1 MRTIKFRGF
10 TNCLVQDKW
19 VYGFL
24 SEENKIR
31 KTNLIDYGVDDKT
44 VGQFTRENNQTYR
57 LGWSEQCKDGTKM
70 GVGMPEYLLLFRK
83 PATDKTN
90 AYADEPV
97 IKDKKEYTRAKWQI
111 DAHGFARS
119 SGNRCLFPEELAKLA
134 HDVIFQEY
142 KRFSLEN
149 VYNHDFNVKIAETL
163 DLHGKLPTSFM
174 LLQPQSWSEEVWTD
188 VTRMLTLNGS
198 QWSKGKELHL
208 CPMQFDIAD
217 RVIEQMSNKGDV
229 VLDPFGGLMTVPY
242 RAILKGRYGVG
253 FELNPQYFL
262 DGAIYCES
270 AKQKVST
277 PTLFDFIEIME
288 KEQQEKEMQK
298 IS

>member
-1 MRTIKFRGF
+1 MGLSGMGVQTVYPFHVDCIQHYTKHGFAYMGMKTIV
-10 TNCLVQDKW
+10 TDV
-19 VYGFL
+19 V
-24 SEENKIR
+24 
-31 KTNLIDYGVDDKT
+31 
-44 VGQFTRENNQTYR
+44 RENNQTYR

-83 PATDKTN
+83 PATDRTN

-97 IKDKKEYTRAKWQI
+97 VKSKSDYTRAKWQI
-111 DAHGFARS
+111 DAHGFTRS
-119 SGNRCLFPEELAKLA
+119 SGNRCLKPEELAKLP
-134 HDVIFQEY
+134 HDSIFQEY
-142 KRFSLEN
+142 KRFSLET

-174 LLQPQSWSEEVWTD
+174 LLQPQSWSDEVWTD

-198 QWSKGKELHL
+198 QWSKGKEMHL

-242 RAILKGRYGVG
+242 RAVLKGRYGVG

-262 DGAIYCES
+262 DGAAYCE
-270 AKQKVST
+270 AAAQKVSM
-277 PTLFDFIEIME
+277 PTLFDLIDEAE
-288 KEQQEKEMQK
+288 AAQK
-298 IS
+298 QAI